1 MSQQVS
7 TLNPRDTG
15 DLSCDVVVVGAG
27 AAGLSAAVALARSL
41 RAVVV
46 IDGGDPRNAVSAH
59 AHNVLGREGIPPL
72 DLLAEGRREAV
83 GYGVRFLDDRAVRAR
98 RAGDS
103 LEIEVADG
111 TVVRARRLLL
121 ATGLIDEL
129 PEVPGLQEFWGSSV
143 LHCPYCHGWEVRGQR
158 IGVLATSAMSLHQ
171 ALLFRQLSEDVTLF
185 VQDLEVPAQTAT
197 QFAALKVETVQGA
210 VRRVSGSDGDLVVHL
225 DHSEVGVR
233 ALVVAPRFHARAD
246 LFTQLGGELAAHPYG
261 SFVPTDATGATTVAG
276 VWAAGN
282 VADLMAWVAASTA
295 SGVLA
300 GAAVNADLAV
310 DDADTAVAS
319 IRGTA
324 AGG

>member
-1 MSQQVS
+1 VNQQTS
-7 TLNPRDTG
+7 ARQPWDTG

-41 RAVVV
+41 RSVVV

-59 AHNVLGREGIPPL
+59 AHNVLGREGIRPL

-83 GYGVRFLDDRAVRAR
+83 GYGVRFLDNRAVRAR

-171 ALLFRQLSEDVTLF
+171 ALLFRQLSENVTLF
-185 VQDLEVPAQTAT
+185 VQDLEVPAQTAA
-197 QFAALKVETVQGA
+197 QFAALGVETVQGT

-225 DHSEVGVR
+225 DDSEVGVR

-246 LFTQLGGELAAHPYG
+246 LFAQLGGELAAHPYG

-282 VADLMAWVAASTA
+282 LADLMAWVAASTA

-310 DDADTAVAS
+310 ADANAAVAS
-319 IRGTA
+319 M
-324 AGG
+324 GGSATIG